1 MMVYRDI
8 LLFLLFGQFR
18 WKMNEAS
25 IFVNMLPFQVEQFS
39 ASHACVICHRDQCS
53 QVWKDSTQEGL
64 LIVRIFIFD
73 NSYTYPGSCHR
84 NKYYIN
90 GHGFHNFASFLV
102 IGFAFRW
109 VNYNEQKGG
118 RK

>member
-1 MMVYRDI
+1 MRGSME
-8 LLFLLFGQFR
+8 G
-18 WKMNEAS
+18 
-25 IFVNMLPFQVEQFS
+25 
-39 ASHACVICHRDQCS
+39 
-53 QVWKDSTQEGL
+53 WKDSTQEGL

-73 NSYTYPGSCHR
+73 NSYNYPGSCHR